1 VARRQRRAKSATK
14 RTTRKSAKT
23 TPRSSRR
30 APLLRRVVEAPA
42 RRRSAKGAAPPV
54 SPFAGLPTATLDR
67 SAGDVEMEI
76 SFGHAQHGKYT
87 IQLFDP
93 SGTQEL
99 AVEQGVSTDSQPDRF
114 TLRMSPSAL
123 NGHLLQWSGA
133 VDAFSNQPAQRFS
146 VLFEVMQ
153 RGQVVPDGSVEKEGP
168 LNVTQ
173 AFLGALVLVT
183 P

>member
-1 VARRQRRAKSATK
+1 MARSQRRAKSASK
-14 RTTRKSAKT
+14 QSTRKSAKRT
-23 TPRSSRR
+23 QRSARR
-30 APLLRRVVEAPA
+30 APLLRRVIDVPP
-42 RRRSAKGAAPPV
+42 RRRSAKGAAPAV
-54 SPFAGLPTATLDR
+54 SPFAGLPSATLDR

-93 SGTQEL
+93 TGTQEL
-99 AVEQGVSTDSQPDRF
+99 AVEQGVSTDTQPDRF
-114 TLRMSPSAL
+114 TLRMSPASL

-146 VLFEVMQ
+146 VLFTVMQ